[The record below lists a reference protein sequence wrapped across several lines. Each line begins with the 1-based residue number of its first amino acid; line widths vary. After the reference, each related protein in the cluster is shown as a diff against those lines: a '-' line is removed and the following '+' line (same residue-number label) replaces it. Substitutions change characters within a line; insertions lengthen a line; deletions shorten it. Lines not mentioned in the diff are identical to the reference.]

1 MSRNHLSQAVHR
13 ALYGAA
19 IVTVIGSPGLVQAQD
34 TDQETLEEIITTG
47 SRIPVDKNLI
57 SSAPVTTVNSEE
69 LTYAGVTRVED
80 LINDLPQIVPE
91 LTSNDSNGST
101 GTATLDLRGLGS
113 DRTLVLMNGHRLGFG
128 DVFALAPDI
137 NQIPGAL
144 IERVELLTGGSSSTY
159 GSDAVSGVVNFIM
172 KDNFEGIKFDYQV
185 SGYRHD
191 NGASDVQ
198 ALISARDFDQAPSN
212 PTDGT
217 TSNFNVIMGM
227 NSADGR
233 GNVTGYLGYRDI
245 EEIRH
250 SERDYSACA
259 LSGGGGNNDI
269 GVCGGSSTTPRG
281 SFRNFAG
288 APNTIDLTLNLDTG
302 DFDPRAGD
310 VYNYGPSNFF
320 QRPDERWTA
329 GLFANYEMAPNIEA
343 YAEFSFMDDRSL
355 AQIAP
360 SGTFF
365 NNLDLNCDNPLLSAQ
380 QFTALGCVDPTDR
393 VPIYVGRRNVE
404 GGNRADDL
412 QHLSSRTLVG
422 IRGDIGDNWKFDGF
436 VNYARMNYS
445 EVYQNDLSISAII
458 NSLDI
463 VDDGA
468 GNAVCRSALTG
479 SDPLCVP
486 YNVFQP
492 GGVTQDAL
500 DYLNLP
506 LYSTADLDMSQ
517 AVAFVSGDLG
527 AYGLQLPTAA
537 DGIQMVF
544 GVEYRDDSFEYD
556 LDSNYNNGNAAGQG
570 GATADV
576 NGSVLVKEF
585 FTEFRVPLVQDRP
598 GIQDL
603 SLDLRYRNSDYDI
616 GVDADTWNFGV
627 AYSPNEDFKFR
638 ASQSRAVRAPNI
650 RELFA
655 PQTIGLWSGT
665 DPCAGP
671 TPTLTEAQC
680 ALTGVPAGTYGGVAP
695 SPADQY
701 NGLFGG
707 NPELQPETSDSIT
720 VGMLLTP
727 TSFIDGLT
735 VSVDYWQIEVEDAI
749 STIDPEFVITQCGTT
764 GDAALCSLIR
774 RNPVNGNVW
783 VGSSPSA
790 PRVQAT
796 NVNIGKFEVAGIDI
810 NATYG
815 TEVGRHNL
823 EFSLRGT
830 SLLTW
835 DDQPQ
840 PGGDINDCK
849 GVWGGVCGRPR
860 PEWKHTFS
868 TIWGTPVEGLDV
880 VGTWR
885 YVGEVSE
892 FATFDTDS
900 TSATFGDVTS
910 GDRYTADGQNY
921 LDLSASYFFE
931 WGGGETQITAGIQNI
946 LDEDP
951 PYAGVFNTAPLSNAN
966 TVPGTWDSLGQYWFL
981 GLTYSR

>member
-1 MSRNHLSQAVHR
+1 MSRNHLSEAVHR

-19 IVTVIGSPGLVQAQD
+19 IVTAVGSPGLVQAQD
-34 TDQETLEEIITTG
+34 AAEEVLEEIITTG
-47 SRIPVDKNLI
+47 SRIPVDKNLVF
-57 SSAPVTTVNSEE
+57 SSPVTTVDSKE
-69 LTYAGVTRVED
+69 LTYSGVTRVED
-80 LINDLPQIVPE
+80 LVNDLPQVVPA

-113 DRTLVLMNGHRLGFG
+113 NRTLVLMNGHRMGFG
-128 DVFALAPDI
+128 DPYALSPDI

-159 GSDAVSGVVNFIM
+159 GSDAVAGVVNFIM
-172 KDNFEGIKFDYQV
+172 KENFEGFKFDYQV

-198 ALISARDFDQAPSN
+198 ALIAARDFEQAPGT
-212 PTDGT
+212 PTDGNT
-217 TSNFNVIMGM
+217 TNFNVILGV

-233 GNVTGYLGYRDI
+233 GNVTGYIGYREID
-245 EEIRH
+245 EIRH

-259 LSGGGGNNDI
+259 LSGGSGNNDI
-269 GVCGGSSTTPRG
+269 GACGGSSTTPRG
-281 SFRNFAG
+281 SFRDFS
-288 APNTIDLTLNLDTG
+288 TIDLTLDLDTG
-302 DFDPRAGD
+302 DFVPRAGD

-320 QRPDERWTA
+320 QRPDERWTG
-329 GLFANYEMAPNIEA
+329 GLFANYEVAENVEA

-365 NNLDLNCDNPLLSAQ
+365 NNLDLNCDNPLMSAQ
-380 QFTALGCVDPTDR
+380 QLAAIGCVLPTDR

-404 GGNRADDL
+404 GGNRADDI
-412 QHLSSRTLVG
+412 QHVSSRSLVG
-422 IRGDIGDNWKFDGF
+422 LRGDIGDNWTFDAF
-436 VNYARMNYS
+436 VNFSRLNFS
-445 EVYQNDLSISAII
+445 EVYQNDLSITAII
-458 NSLDI
+458 RSLDI

-468 GNAVCRSALTG
+468 GNAVCRSALNGT
-479 SDPLCVP
+479 DPLCVP

-492 GGVTQDAL
+492 GGVTQAAL
-500 DYLNLP
+500 NYIDLP

-517 AVAFVSGDLG
+517 GVAYVTGDLG
-527 AYGLQLPTAA
+527 AYGWQLPTAA
-537 DGIQMVF
+537 DGVQMVF
-544 GVEYRDDSFEYD
+544 GVEYRDETMTFD
-556 LDSNYNNGNAAGQG
+556 LDQNYNNGNAAGQG

-576 NGSVLVKEF
+576 AGAVLVKEF

-616 GVDADTWNFGV
+616 GVDADTWSFGV
-627 AYSPNEDFKFR
+627 GYSPNDDVKLR
-638 ASQSRAVRAPNI
+638 ASQSRAIRAPNI
-650 RELFA
+650 NELFL
-655 PQTIGLWSGT
+655 PQTIGLWQGT

-680 ALTGVPAGTYGGVAP
+680 ARTGVPAGTYGFVAP

-707 NPELQPETSDSIT
+707 NPNLQAEESDSLT
-720 VGMLLTP
+720 VGIVVTP
-727 TSFIDGLT
+727 TTFVEGLT
-735 VSVDYWQIEVEDAI
+735 LSVDYWQIEVQDAVGRV
-749 STIDPEFVITQCGTT
+749 DPEFTINACAEGN
-764 GDAALCSLIR
+764 DALCSLIR

-790 PRVQAT
+790 PRVEAT
-796 NVNIGKFEVAGIDI
+796 RVNIGKFEVAGVDI
-810 NATYG
+810 NATYV
-815 TEVGRHNL
+815 TEFGNHGL
-823 EFSLRGT
+823 AFALRGT
-830 SLLTW
+830 SLITW
-835 DDQPQ
+835 DEEPL
-840 PGGDINDCK
+840 PGEGINDCM

-868 TIWGTPVEGLDV
+868 TTWGTPVEGLDI
-880 VGTWR
+880 VGKWR

-892 FATFDTDS
+892 YQAPGT
-900 TSATFGDVTS
+900 TS
-910 GDRYTADGQNY
+910 GNRYTADGQNY

-931 WGGGETQITAGIQNI
+931 LGGGETQVTVGITNI

-951 PYAGVFNTAPLSNAN
+951 PYAGVFNTAPYSNAN
-966 TVPGTWDSLGQYWFL
+966 TIPGTWDSLGQYWFL

>member
-1 MSRNHLSQAVHR
+1 MSGNMLSDAVHR
-13 ALYGAA
+13 AIYGVALVTAA
-19 IVTVIGSPGLVQAQD
+19 GLPAVSQAQD
-34 TDQETLEEIITTG
+34 QEVLEEIITTG
-47 SRIPVDKNLI
+47 SRIPVDKNLV
-57 SSAPVTTVNSEE
+57 SSAPVTTVNSSE
-69 LTYAGVTRVED
+69 LTYSGITRVED
-80 LINDLPQIVPE
+80 LVNDLPQVVPE

-113 DRTLVLMNGHRLGFG
+113 DRTLVLMNGHRMGFG
-128 DVFALAPDI
+128 DPYALAPDI

-144 IERVELLTGGSSSTY
+144 VERVELLTGGSSSTY

-172 KDNFEGIKFDYQV
+172 KDNFEGFQFDYQV

-198 ALISARDFDQAPSN
+198 ALIDARNFQQAPGT
-212 PTDGT
+212 PTDGNT
-217 TSNFNVIMGM
+217 TNINVIMGA
-227 NSADGR
+227 NTGDGR
-233 GNVTGYLGYRDI
+233 GNVTGYIGYRDI
-245 EEIRH
+245 DEIRH

-259 LSGGGGNNDI
+259 LSGGSGNNDI
-269 GVCGGSSTTPRG
+269 GACGGSSTTPRG
-281 SFRNFAG
+281 SFRDFVD
-288 APNTIDLTLNLDTG
+288 IDLTLDLDTG
-302 DFDPRAGD
+302 DFVPRAGD

-329 GLFANYEMAPNIEA
+329 GLFANYEIQENVEA

-365 NNLDLNCDNPLLSAQ
+365 NNLDLNCDNPLMSAQ
-380 QFTALGCVDPTDR
+380 QLAAIGCVLPTDR

-404 GGNRADDL
+404 GGNRADDI
-412 QHLSSRTLVG
+412 QHVSSRSLIG
-422 IRGDIGDNWKFDGF
+422 IRGDIGDNWTFDAY
-436 VNYARMNYS
+436 VNFARLNFS
-445 EVYQNDLSISAII
+445 EVYQNDLSITAII
-458 NSLDI
+458 RSLDI

-468 GNAVCRSALTG
+468 GNAVCRSALNGT
-479 SDPLCVP
+479 DPLCVP

-492 GGVTQDAL
+492 GGVTQAAL
-500 DYLNLP
+500 NYIDLP
-506 LYSTADLDMSQ
+506 LYSQADLDMSQ
-517 AVAFVSGDLG
+517 GVAYVTGDLG
-527 AYGLQLPTAA
+527 AYGVQLPTAS

-544 GVEYRDDSFEYD
+544 GLEYRDDKMTFD
-556 LDSNYNNGNAAGQG
+556 LDQNYNNGNAAGQG

-576 NGSVLVKEF
+576 AGAVLVKEF

-616 GVDADTWNFGV
+616 GVDSDTWNFGV
-627 AYSPNEDFKFR
+627 GYSPNDDVKLR

-650 RELFA
+650 NELFL
-655 PQTIGLWSGT
+655 PQTIGLWQGT

-671 TPTLTEAQC
+671 TPDLTEAQC
-680 ALTGVPAGTYGGVAP
+680 ARTGVPAGSYGSVSP

-707 NPELQPETSDSIT
+707 NPDLDAETSDSLT
-720 VGMLLTP
+720 VGVVVTP
-727 TSFIDGLT
+727 TSIVEGLT
-735 VSVDYWQIEVEDAI
+735 LSVDYWQIEVEDAI
-749 STIDPEFVITQCGTT
+749 DRVDPEFTINQCALGN
-764 GDAALCSLIR
+764 DSLCSLIR

-783 VGSSPSA
+783 VGSSASA

-796 NVNIGKFEVAGIDI
+796 RINIGKFDVAGFDI
-810 NATYG
+810 NATYS
-815 TEVGRHNL
+815 TEIGNHGL
-823 EFSLRGT
+823 DFALRGT
-830 SLLTW
+830 LIDTW
-835 DDQPQ
+835 EEEPI
-840 PGGDINDCK
+840 PGEGISDCK
-849 GVWGGVCGRPR
+849 GTWGGVCGRPR

-868 TIWGTPVEGLDV
+868 TTWGTPVEGLDI
-880 VGTWR
+880 VGSWR

-892 FATFDTDS
+892 YQAPGS
-900 TSATFGDVTS
+900 TS

-931 WGGGETQITAGIQNI
+931 LGGGEAQVTAGITNI

-951 PYAGVFNTAPLSNAN
+951 PYAGVFNTAPYSNAN
-966 TVPGTWDSLGQYWFL
+966 TIPGTWDSLGQYWFL
-981 GLTYSR
+981 GLTYSH